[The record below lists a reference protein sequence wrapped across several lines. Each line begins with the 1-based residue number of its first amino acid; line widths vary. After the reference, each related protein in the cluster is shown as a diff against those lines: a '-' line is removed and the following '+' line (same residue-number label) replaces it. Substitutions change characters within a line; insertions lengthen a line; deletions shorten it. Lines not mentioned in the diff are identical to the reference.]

1 MRRKQFASAVTFFL
15 TFEQEIAD
23 KSSNSRR
30 LKHMAPNLSETA
42 ASLQA
47 RIKIET
53 YSLIKN
59 KTTENRLY
67 LRALVRATGISM
79 IQWEEEVIRW
89 QC

>member
-1 MRRKQFASAVTFFL
+1 MFFL

-30 LKHMAPNLSETA
+30 LKHMAPDLGEIA

-47 RIKIET
+47 RIKIKT

-59 KTTENRLY
+59 KTTENRLC

-89 QC
+89 

>member
-1 MRRKQFASAVTFFL
+1 MFFL
-15 TFEQEIAD
+15 AFEQEIVD
-23 KSSNSRR
+23 KSSNSSRM
-30 LKHMAPNLSETA
+30 KHMAPNLSGIA

-89 QC
+89 

>member
-1 MRRKQFASAVTFFL
+1 MFFL

-30 LKHMAPNLSETA
+30 LKHMAPDLGEIA

-47 RIKIET
+47 RIKIKT

-59 KTTENRLY
+59 KTTENRLC
-67 LRALVRATGISM
+67 LRALVREQLVS
-79 IQWEEEVIRW
+79 V
-89 QC
+89 

>member
-1 MRRKQFASAVTFFL
+1 MLFL
-15 TFEQEIAD
+15 TFELEIAD
-23 KSSNSRR
+23 KSSNSST
-30 LKHMAPNLSETA
+30 LKHMTLNLSEIA

-53 YSLIKN
+53 YNLSKN
-59 KTTENRLY
+59 KTTENRLC

-89 QC
+89 